1 MWSAINEKTGRVR
14 DEFASQED
22 AENFLDEFFNGR
34 ASILDY
40 NAEKRVVLYT
50 LD

>member
-1 MWSAINEKTGRVR
+1 MWSAINEQTGRVR
-14 DEFASQED
+14 EGFAGQED
-22 AENFLDEFFNGR
+22 AENFLDEFFKGR

-40 NAEKRVVLYT
+40 NAERRVVLYT